1 MASEISVNAVIIEK
15 DDGSYRAICPD
26 LGIESQGNNADNA
39 LRNLKDAVI
48 KHISDT
54 GTDKIHL
61 SAVKCMKLK
70 VPVG

>member
-15 DDGSYRAICPD
+15 GDGSYRSICPD
-26 LGIESQGNNADNA
+26 LGIESVGSNADNA

-48 KHISDT
+48 KHITET
-54 GTDKIHL
+54 GADKIHL

-70 VPVG
+70 VPI

>member
-15 DDGSYRAICPD
+15 DDGAYKSVCPD
-26 LGIESQGNNADNA
+26 LGIEAAGSSADNA

-48 KHISDT
+48 KHIIET
-54 GTDKIHL
+54 GADKIHL

-70 VPVG
+70 VPI